1 MHGSKLCRLCP
12 DGAFEAHARAAPPG
26 AHRTTRGCG
35 LLWASAA
42 GKKRRKPAGLGDAST
57 RIEAIRATAAE
68 ATRGTVCN
76 VLEIAILRLE
86 LRFQIWHRLMALLA
100 LWRLQMTVDSEQAS
114 QAVIWQIWW
123 RAFASDLP

>member
-57 RIEAIRATAAE
+57 QIEAIRATAAE
-68 ATRGTVCN
+68 ATRGTV
-76 VLEIAILRLE
+76 V
-86 LRFQIWHRLMALLA
+86 M
-100 LWRLQMTVDSEQAS
+100 SS
-114 QAVIWQIWW
+114 K
-123 RAFASDLP
+123 LPFYGLSSVFKFGIV